1 MGHIDCSD
9 YSNYSKAMQNIESQI
24 QQACI
29 RWVRL
34 EYPRLIVYAI
44 PNGGHRNPVTGA
56 ILKAEGVLAGVADIF
71 VAKANKYHHGL
82 YIEMKAPKGQ
92 QAPSQR
98 AFERAVSLEGY
109 QYSLCRSFEDFR
121 GVIKTYLEDVEK

>member
-1 MGHIDCSD
+1 
-9 YSNYSKAMQNIESQI
+9 MQNIESQI
-24 QQACI
+24 QQACM

-34 EYPRLIVYAI
+34 EYPRLVVYAI

-82 YIEMKAPKGQ
+82 YIEMKAPKGRQ
-92 QAPSQR
+92 STSQR

>member
-1 MGHIDCSD
+1 M
-9 YSNYSKAMQNIESQI
+9 KNIESQI

-34 EYPRLIVYAI
+34 EYPRLVVYAI
-44 PNGGHRNPVTGA
+44 PNGGHRDAVTGA

-82 YIEMKAPKGQ
+82 YIEMKTAKGR
-92 QAPSQR
+92 QADSQR
-98 AFERAVSLEGY
+98 AFEQAVTREGY
-109 QYSLCRSFEDFR
+109 RYELCRSLEQFVTIIR
-121 GVIKTYLEDVEK
+121 TYLQPD

>member
-1 MGHIDCSD
+1 M
-9 YSNYSKAMQNIESQI
+9 KNIESQI

-44 PNGGHRNPVTGA
+44 PNGGKRDAVTGA

-82 YIEMKAPKGQ
+82 YIEMKAPKGKQ
-92 QAPSQR
+92 VSSQR

-121 GVIKTYLEDVEK
+121 AVIKTYLEDVE

>member
-1 MGHIDCSD
+1 M
-9 YSNYSKAMQNIESQI
+9 KNIESQI

-29 RWVRL
+29 SWVRL

-44 PNGGHRNPVTGA
+44 PNGGKRDAVTGA

-82 YIEMKAPKGQ
+82 YIEMKAPKGKQ
-92 QAPSQR
+92 VSSQR

-109 QYSLCRSFEDFR
+109 QYSLCRSFDDFR
-121 GVIKTYLEDVEK
+121 AVIKTYLEDVE